1 MKMYDESEPIVVICA
16 FEPAPQFSDCVEGE
30 CQACGKHI
38 VWRPHAPEP
47 SIKLCVPCGHEM
59 MNMAEA
65 DGIETEV
72 VTTPRQV
79 EEMEKATGIRGAVDI
94 GHIMM
99 EALRRW
105 PKEDKDG
112 DA

>member
-16 FEPAPQFSDCVEGE
+16 FEAAPQFTDCIEGKCE
-30 CQACGKHI
+30 ACERRI
-38 VWRPHAPEP
+38 VWRPNVPEP
-47 SIKLCVPCGHEM
+47 SNKLCVPCGHMLMDISE
-59 MNMAEA
+59 AE
-65 DGIETEV
+65 GIECEP

-79 EEMEKATGIRGAVDI
+79 EEMEKATGIPGAVDI

-105 PKEDKDG
+105 PKDKP
-112 DA
+112 